1 MSCNTEVRSPFIVW
15 PARHAHRID
24 RPALL
29 RLISVLYESFQE
41 ALELRRE
48 AYRRY
53 HLTDE

>member
-1 MSCNTEVRSPFIVW
+1 MSCNTEVRPSFIVW

-29 RLISVLYESFQE
+29 RLIIVLYASFQE